1 MTNPLTEM
9 SALHIDRLVGALDSL
24 KDGDLAVDLLIA
36 SGPRAIPALALYLL
50 KGRPRTVSLP
60 RARAARA
67 LGGLGAYDVLL
78 AYFRDYER
86 PQDAA
91 VLFAE
96 DAVRSAVAHE
106 LMRWKCDEVFRVLLD
121 AARQRATEGL
131 VQALGE
137 FRLSQSIPVLFELLE
152 DDLCR
157 DQAMES
163 LRMIPDAARQYAI
176 LAIRGFLDI
185 KLNGL
190 SALVRR
196 RAVLQLLANLGI
208 AAGDWESLRPILSED
223 DPGTVISAVQL
234 GFMAAPESEWPRI
247 VVALLRV
254 ADKFNWVQEA
264 DALQLL
270 DAHPDVARQVAL
282 QIARHRS
289 ESGEHPNW
297 TSPLWRILR
306 HVLGEGL
313 DNGSVTTP

>member
-9 SALHIDRLVGALDSL
+9 SGQQIDQLIGALDSL

-36 SGPRAIPALALYLL
+36 CGRRAIPALALYLL

-67 LGGLGAYDVLL
+67 LGELGAYDVLL

-96 DAVRSAVAHE
+96 DSVRSAVAHE
-106 LMRWKCDEVFRVLLD
+106 LMPWKCDEVFRVLLD
-121 AARQRATEGL
+121 ATKQRATEGL

-137 FRLSQSIPVLFELLE
+137 FRRSQSIPVLFELLE

-157 DQAMES
+157 DHAMES
-163 LRMIPDAARQYAI
+163 LRKAPDAARQYGI
-176 LAIRGFLDI
+176 LAILGFIDVQLE
-185 KLNGL
+185 GR

-196 RAVLQLLANLGI
+196 RAVLQLLAQLGV
-208 AAGDWESLRPILSED
+208 ASSDWECLRTVLWKD
-223 DPGTVISAVQL
+223 DPGTVIAAAQL
-234 GFMAAPESEWPRI
+234 GFMAAPESDWPQI

-270 DAHPDVARQVAL
+270 DAHPDVARQAAL
-282 QIARHRS
+282 QIAKHRS

-297 TSPLWRILR
+297 MSPLWRILR
-306 HVLGEGL
+306 HVLGHEL
-313 DNGSVTTP
+313 DNGSATAP